1 MTSGTPYNVPMSFT
15 DDESVYFVSQWEY
28 IDGTPY
34 HLDEVKIEWSVR
46 DANDCPVLLL
56 SEGKGITKGSNTID
70 GATIIFDAGVTRLS
84 PGRYAHGCRIT
95 QISTGRSQQIWDGSI
110 IIGEGQ
116 F

>member
-34 HLDEVKIEWSVR
+34 PLDEVKIEWSVR

-56 SEGKGITKGSNTID
+56 SEGK
-70 GATIIFDAGVTRLS
+70 ARLA